1 MSAFTKQIGGNHYT
15 KLAIQ
20 PLEYAMANKLDACQH
35 NVIKYVTRFR
45 DKNGKDDLLKAIDM
59 IEKLIELEY
68 GQENKDDAYRNNPTH
83 LGQ

>member
-1 MSAFTKQIGGNHYT
+1 MSAFTKQIGGSHYT

-59 IEKLIELEY
+59 LEKLIELEY
-68 GQENKDDAYRNNPTH
+68 GND
-83 LGQ
+83 